1 MPQGIF
7 LVVRK
12 NEENEVK
19 LVNTSAVSGVKKTKK
34 IVDKRN
40 FNMI

>member
-1 MPQGIF
+1 MAIAIY
-7 LVVRK
+7 
-12 NEENEVK
+12 
-19 LVNTSAVSGVKKTKK
+19 LVNTSVVRGVKKTKK